1 MSCQPPQRYVT
12 ARSAAREPIRAYNPG
27 VELPELDYQA
37 LGRAVLEHEAA
48 ALHGLAQKLDGA
60 FSQACA
66 MLKECRGRVIVSGM
80 GKSGHVGRKIAASLS
95 SIGVASHF
103 LHPGESA
110 HGDLGVLRD
119 EDVVLALSASGE
131 TSEILDILPT
141 AKSLGARLIGVT
153 ARPDSTLARMADCA
167 LLIGDFREADPYN
180 LVPTTSTT
188 LMLALGDAMV
198 VALMQAKD
206 VTPERFAVLHP
217 KGMLGKRLTLQ
228 VADLLAGDSTNP
240 RVPVD
245 APFGSAIEVIT
256 SFTLGGTCVVDPD
269 GGLAGIL
276 TDGDV
281 RRILN
286 RYASEQLSLQELLH
300 KPVSELMTAQP
311 KRVEGS
317 RLAYEVLGLMENNK
331 PRPIFVMPVVDEA
344 GRPIGLLHLHALVQA
359 GFKPSL
365 QDA

>member
-1 MSCQPPQRYVT
+1 MDFV
-12 ARSAAREPIRAYNPG
+12 
-27 VELPELDYQA
+27 A
-37 LGRAVLEHEAA
+37 LGRSVLEHEAA
-48 ALHGLAQKLDGA
+48 ALSGLAARLDGG
-60 FSQACA
+60 FSAACS
-66 MLKECRGRVIVSGM
+66 LLHSCRGRVIVSGM

-110 HGDLGVLRD
+110 HGDLGVLRE

-153 ARPDSTLARMADCA
+153 ARPDSTLARMSDTV
-167 LLIGDFREADPYN
+167 LLIGDVREADPYN

-188 LMLALGDAMV
+188 LMLALGDALV
-198 VALMQAKD
+198 VALMASKG

-240 RVPVD
+240 RVDVG
-245 APFGSAIEVIT
+245 APFLSAIEVIT
-256 SFTLGGTCVVDPD
+256 SFTLGGTAVVDAE
-269 GGLAGIL
+269 GRLAGIL

-286 RYASEQLSLQELLH
+286 RYAGEQLSLQELMQM
-300 KPVSELMTAQP
+300 PVSQLMTASP

-317 RLAYEVLGLMENNK
+317 RLAYEVLGLMENNQ
-331 PRPIFVMPVVDEA
+331 PRPIFVMPVVDET